1 MNFFSEGPM
10 DSQKKRSAEGK
21 LLFVPAVRVSV
32 GVLLIS
38 LLALV
43 TVGRLVEEAVSL
55 DPREIGRDVVTLYE
69 KRFAPLK
76 GMLPHKGVVGY
87 KTDADLQSRPED
99 VKAVQRFVLTQY
111 ALAPLIVLNTPQS
124 RLVVGNFHEG
134 AFDPK
139 LPANQEFVVL
149 LNFGD
154 VVLLRNEAVP

>member
-1 MNFFSEGPM
+1 M

-38 LLALV
+38 LLVLL

-76 GMLPHKGVVGY
+76 GMKGVVGY
-87 KTDADLQSRPED
+87 ITDADLQSRPED

-111 ALAPLIVLNTPQS
+111 ALAPLIVLNIPQS

-139 LPANQEFVVL
+139 LPANQGFVVL

>member
-1 MNFFSEGPM
+1 M
-10 DSQKKRSAEGK
+10 RSADRK
-21 LLFVPAVRVSV
+21 ALFGPAVRVRV
-32 GVLLIS
+32 GILLIS
-38 LLALV
+38 LPALL
-43 TVGRLVEEAVSL
+43 TVWRLVEEAISF
-55 DPREIGRDVVTLYE
+55 DPRGIGKDVVTLYE

-76 GMLPHKGVVGY
+76 GMLPNKGVVGY
-87 KTDADLQSRPED
+87 ITDADLQSRPED

-111 ALAPLIVLNTPQS
+111 ALAPLIVLNIPQS

-139 LPANQEFVVL
+139 LPANQGFVVL

>member
-1 MNFFSEGPM
+1 M

-38 LLALV
+38 LLVLL

-76 GMLPHKGVVGY
+76 GMKGVVGY
-87 KTDADLQSRPED
+87 ITDADLQSRPED

-139 LPANQEFVVL
+139 LPANQGFVVL